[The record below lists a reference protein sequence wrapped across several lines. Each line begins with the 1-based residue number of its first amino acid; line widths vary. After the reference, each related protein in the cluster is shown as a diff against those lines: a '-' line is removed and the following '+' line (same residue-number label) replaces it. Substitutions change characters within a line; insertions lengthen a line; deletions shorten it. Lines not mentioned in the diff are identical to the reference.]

1 LSQLERNWGVRMTTA
16 EEKLRKRSALNR
28 ALQLLIEALDLIDAY
43 EGPPEAAAHI
53 EMARQRLQHH
63 LAAR

>member
-1 LSQLERNWGVRMTTA
+1 MTTA
-16 EEKLRKRSALNR
+16 EEKVRKRSALNR

-53 EMARQRLQHH
+53 EMARQRLQHN